1 MDNIGGGIQLIRAKV
16 PQAELLKYS
25 IELRSMT
32 SGTGSFEMEFSH
44 YDPISGK
51 IAEDVIKATAMRK
64 EEEAKE
70 K

>member
-1 MDNIGGGIQLIRAKV
+1 MEI
-16 PQAELLKYS
+16 PELLKYS